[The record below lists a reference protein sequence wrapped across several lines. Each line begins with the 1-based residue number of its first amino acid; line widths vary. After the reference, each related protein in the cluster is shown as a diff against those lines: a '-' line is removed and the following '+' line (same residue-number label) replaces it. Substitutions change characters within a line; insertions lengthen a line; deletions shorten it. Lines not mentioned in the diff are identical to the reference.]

1 MSIKRLKYC
10 VNNEFKVSK
19 TAKYMPIT
27 DSSTGKIIA
36 ETPCCTKEEVE
47 EAIAAANE
55 AFQTW
60 GRLPVQ
66 KRVTV
71 AINIRNIINDH
82 IEELAILCATE
93 LGKTIDESRG
103 DVLKALE
110 VWEASISTP
119 YLMQGDSL
127 AQASDGID
135 TVTYREPLGVFGCII
150 PFNFPAMIPW
160 GWMVPFCITTGNTVV
175 MKAASMTPMT
185 SHRILELA
193 IEAGLPKG
201 VVNWVTCSRQEAD
214 ILLTHPD
221 VRGISFVGST
231 SVGLH
236 VYSTAAANGK
246 RVQCLTEAKNH
257 ALILKDAPL
266 EVTCRRIINS
276 TYGCAGMRCMALP
289 VLVVEE
295 EIADK
300 VVELLVKYASERKMG
315 LAYDP
320 ATELGPVV
328 SEDHRA
334 FVTGWIEKSIKEG
347 AKLVLDGR
355 NPKLPAECKGGH
367 FVGPTIFDY
376 VTEDMSCG
384 QEEVFGP
391 VTYIKRVK
399 GFEEGLAI
407 MNANRFANGS
417 AIFTKDGKKSREFM
431 IQTHGGMVGINVG
444 IPVPISYFP
453 FSGHKQSFFGD
464 LHCMG
469 KDGVAFYTETKSV
482 TTQWYPDE
490 DTDAKIST
498 WEGMMNRE

>member
-1 MSIKRLKYC
+1 MSIRRLKFC
-10 VNNEFKVSK
+10 INNEFRDSK
-19 TAKYMPIT
+19 TSKYMPVT
-27 DSSTGKIIA
+27 NSSTGEIIA
-36 ETPCCTKEEVE
+36 ETPCCTQDEVY
-47 EAIAAANE
+47 EAIAAANA
-55 AFQTW
+55 AFPAW
-60 GRLPVQ
+60 SDMPVQ
-66 KRVTV
+66 KRVHI
-71 AINIRNIINDH
+71 AIEIRNKINDH
-82 IEELAILCATE
+82 LEELAVICATE

-103 DVLKALE
+103 DILKAIE
-110 VWEASISTP
+110 VWECAIATP

-127 AQASDGID
+127 AQASTGID

-175 MKAASMTPMT
+175 MKAASMTPLT

-193 IEAGLPKG
+193 IEAGLPAG
-201 VVNWVTCSRQEAD
+201 VVNWVTASRVEAD

-221 VRGISFVGST
+221 VKGISFVGST

-236 VYSTAAANGK
+236 VYSTAAAHGK

-257 ALILKDAPL
+257 ALVLKDAPL
-266 EVTCRRIINS
+266 EVTCRRIVNS

-300 VVELLVKYASERKMG
+300 FVAMLKKFAEERFIG
-315 LAYDP
+315 YAYDP

-328 SEDHRA
+328 SADHKK
-334 FVTGWIEKSIKEG
+334 FITDWIDKGEQEG
-347 AKLVLDGR
+347 AKLILDGR
-355 NPKLPAECKGGH
+355 NPKVPAGCEKGF

-376 VTEDMSCG
+376 VTEEMSCG

-391 VTYIKRVK
+391 VTFIKRVK
-399 GFEEGLAI
+399 NFEEGLAI

-431 IQTHGGMVGINVG
+431 RRTHGGMVGINVG